1 MGIFVEKG
9 SEIQY
14 VGRDYLFRNDIQG
27 NESVLYFLKCVK
39 KEFSS
44 DLTQFNHIFLNP
56 TTWRYFMIIYF
67 LLRLIDLT
75 ICRVRSGFRLLVRY
89 VQGRDLKTYRR
100 DQ

>member
-1 MGIFVEKG
+1 MGILVQKG
-9 SEIQY
+9 SEIKD

-44 DLTQFNHIFLNP
+44 DFTQFNHIFLNP

-75 ICRVRSGFRLLVRY
+75 IRRVRSGFDSSYGMCRVEI
-89 VQGRDLKTYRR
+89 
-100 DQ
+100 

>member
-1 MGIFVEKG
+1 MGILVEKG
-9 SEIQY
+9 SEIQD

-44 DLTQFNHIFLNP
+44 DFTQFNHIFLNP

-67 LLRLIDLT
+67 LLRLIDYLPGT
-75 ICRVRSGFRLLVRY
+75 VRVRLFVRY
-89 VQGRDLKTYRR
+89 VQGRDLKNCRR